1 MPFEKRSLSPQA
13 LRILT
18 GTTAGVVSG
27 AAAGRALTDDEKNLS
42 RNTVLGGITGGVL
55 GGLGGH
61 AYHAHRT
68 RPVPVPFATR
78 FGAGTPDPV
87 PFATRFGAGTPDPV
101 RPAYT
106 SSGVPIYAP
115 QKSRGSEPHRP
126 TDIPLPAKRPTP
138 EAPLPKQRTGPL
150 SPDAAQMRADLGM
163 DVTASLRVKR
173 AAAQARFA
181 VLSHFGLSDMVF
193 F

>member
-27 AAAGRALTDDEKNLS
+27 AMAGRALTDDEQNLS
-42 RNTVLGGITGGVL
+42 RNTVLGGIAGGVV
-55 GGLGGH
+55 GGLGGN

-68 RPVPVPFATR
+68 RLPPVPFAAR
-78 FGAGTPDPV
+78 FGAGS
-87 PFATRFGAGTPDPV
+87 ADPV

-106 SSGVPIYAP
+106 SAGTPIYAP
-115 QKSRGSEPHRP
+115 PKSRGTEPHRP
-126 TDIPLPAKRPTP
+126 TDIPSPVKP

-150 SPDAAQMRADLGM
+150 SPDAAQMRADLGL

-181 VLSHFGLSDMVF
+181 VLRHFGISDMVF

>member
-18 GTTAGVVSG
+18 GTAAGTVAG
-27 AAAGRALTDDEKNLS
+27 AAGGRYLTDADDENRT
-42 RNTVLGGITGGVL
+42 RNTVLGGLAGGVL

-68 RPVPVPFATR
+68 RTV
-78 FGAGTPDPV
+78 PV

-126 TDIPLPAKRPTP
+126 TDIPLPAKQPTP